1 MDKSNKKMLFY
12 TILIIGLLI
21 VLVTGATYAYF
32 NVPFTRTTETV
43 KAIVEGPPDG
53 SVVITS
59 GEVLSLNM
67 ERAGM
72 MQQDA
77 DKTFYATTTG
87 NGKPVEEQ
95 SEMPFVAKATAIGD
109 YTFNCDYKLHVTM
122 EGNMYDTFQ
131 TLEDKS
137 EGQIVLTVDNN
148 EYDFADSTPDFKN
161 GFDVTGKITNLSSSA
176 PQTINAQFKI
186 VNKTDKNQT
195 DLKGTN
201 VKFTFSIV
209 EFTCK

>member
-32 NVPFTRTTETV
+32 NVPFTRATGTV

-72 MQQDA
+72 MQQNA
-77 DKTFYATTTG
+77 DRTFYATTTG

-95 SEMPFVAKATAIGD
+95 SEKPVVATAKAIGN
-109 YTFNCDYKLHVTM
+109 YTFNCDYKLHVQM
-122 EGNMYDTFQ
+122 EGNMYEAFQ

-137 EGQIVLTVDNN
+137 EGQIVLTVDNHN
-148 EYDFADSTPDFKN
+148 YDFANSTELKD
-161 GFDVTGKITNLSSSA
+161 GFDVTGQITNLSSSK

-186 VNKTDKNQT
+186 VNKSNIDQTGLKN
-195 DLKGTN
+195 TN
-201 VKFTFSIV
+201 VKFNFSIV

>member
-1 MDKSNKKMLFY
+1 MDKSNNKMLFY

-32 NVPFTRTTETV
+32 NVPFTRATGTV
-43 KAIVEGPPDG
+43 KAIVEGPLEG

-72 MQQDA
+72 MQQNS
-77 DKTFYATTTG
+77 DKTFYATT

-95 SEMPFVAKATAIGD
+95 SEKPVVATAKAIGD
-109 YTFNCDYKLHVTM
+109 YTFNCDYKLHVQM
-122 EGNMYDTFQ
+122 EGNMYEAFQ
-131 TLEDKS
+131 KLTDKS
-137 EGQIVLTVDNN
+137 KGQIVLTVADK
-148 EYDFADSTPDFKN
+148 EYDFADSTELKT

-176 PQTINAQFKI
+176 SQTINAQFKI
-186 VNKTDKNQT
+186 VNKSNIDQTGLKN
-195 DLKGTN
+195 TN

>member
-32 NVPFTRTTETV
+32 NVPFTRATETV

-77 DKTFYATTTG
+77 DKTFYATTTT
-87 NGKPVEEQ
+87 NGKPAEEQ
-95 SEMPFVAKATAIGD
+95 SEMPVVATATAIGD

-137 EGQIVLTVDNN
+137 EGQIVLTVADK
-148 EYDFADSTPDFKN
+148 EYDFANSTELKT
-161 GFDVTGKITNLSSSA
+161 GFDVTGKISNLSSSK

-201 VKFTFSIV
+201 VKFNFSIV

>member
-32 NVPFTRTTETV
+32 NVPFTRATETV

-77 DKTFYATTTG
+77 DKTFYATT

-95 SEMPFVAKATAIGD
+95 EEKPVVATATAIGS
-109 YTFNCDYKLHVTM
+109 YTFNCDYKLHVAMDGT
-122 EGNMYDTFQ
+122 MYDAFQ
-131 TLEDKS
+131 KLQDKS
-137 EGQIVLTVDNN
+137 KGQIVLTVDNN
-148 EYDFADSTPDFKN
+148 EYDFADSTPDFTK
-161 GFDVTGKITNLSSSA
+161 GFDVTGQITNLNA
-176 PQTINAQFKI
+176 NNPQKINAQFKI

>member
-32 NVPFTRTTETV
+32 NVPFTRATETV
-43 KAIVEGPPDG
+43 KAIVEGPPEG

-77 DKTFYATTTG
+77 DKTFYATT

-95 SEMPFVAKATAIGD
+95 EEKPVVATATAIGS
-109 YTFNCDYKLHVTM
+109 YTFNCDYKLHVAMDGT
-122 EGNMYDTFQ
+122 MYDAFQ
-131 TLEDKS
+131 KLQDKS
-137 EGQIVLTVDNN
+137 KGQIVLTVDNN
-148 EYDFADSTPDFKN
+148 EYDFADSTPDFTK
-161 GFDVTGKITNLSSSA
+161 GFDVTGQITNLNA
-176 PQTINAQFKI
+176 NNPQKINAQFKI